1 MVSRSRTSSS
11 RSSAILV
18 AVTLA
23 LLAIVA
29 CGQKQDSSVAQLA
42 KAEGPVE
49 REVGEDGKWTPAPI
63 GQKFNYGDAARTGDG
78 NAYLGLRGG
87 GASIKMLPATIL
99 RFGGGKRGNRLFVEG
114 TIDLSGTG
122 TYALD
127 VGEVKLSRGGTVRIT
142 SKGDQKSSIELTIGE
157 AQVTTTGGTIDL
169 VIGKAI
175 DVEVSIDDIVVRDVI
190 DASVPVDA
198 AVVDAD
204 VVDAA
209 ELDAGVAAEG
219 TIEVAGKKAEIQLAG
234 EKWKPLPAGAAEL
247 PPGAAIRLGQGT
259 TAKIVARG
267 VTLELAG
274 AARLAIG
281 ADYTLTVENG
291 TAVATTETAA
301 TVKLPGGAVVLDG
314 KPQAAAAAQV
324 VVGPRDTKVKMLR
337 GGGKLAGANAEQTLA
352 RGESATLLAAG
363 SIRVNE
369 AIPTMFDFRITAGET
384 LTIHDPR
391 PPAAVQFMFGG
402 KCPNG
407 GIVEMDSDFRFRSA
421 KVSAGKEHA
430 NLYVGPGSWAYRLRC
445 TTGGTEGAAIASG
458 RIALTRDSG
467 TRALP
472 KIRPPNDIEVDG
484 RTWRVSYQSVVPDL
498 RVNVKGAGSKFRLH
512 VAQGGQA
519 QTFDSSKPTIVIPG
533 NKLKDG
539 TYTYW
544 VERDGVKLD
553 KVSTLIIDFD
563 QTAAQVYIEAPRN
576 NASWGSG
583 DIEVRGA
590 VLPNWTASVEGIAIP
605 LDSQRRFFAKVGR
618 PPGQALAIKLSHP
631 QRGTHYYLRRS
642 K

>member
-1 MVSRSRTSSS
+1 MVWRSRTSSS
-11 RSSAILV
+11 RSSAL
-18 AVTLA
+18 AVVLA
-23 LLAIVA
+23 VLAVLAA
-29 CGQKQDSSVAQLA
+29 CGQKQDNSVARLA

-49 REVGEDGKWTPAPI
+49 REIGEDGNWKPAPV
-63 GQKFNYGDAARTGDG
+63 GQKFDYGDAARTGDG

-127 VGEVKLSRGGTVRIT
+127 VGEVKLSQGGTVRIT
-142 SKGDQKSSIELTIGE
+142 SKGDKQSSIELTIGE
-157 AQVTTTGGTIDL
+157 AQVTTAGRTIDL

-175 DVEVSIDDIVVRDVI
+175 DVEVSIGDIIVRDVI
-190 DASVPVDA
+190 DAGVPVDA
-198 AVVDAD
+198 P
-204 VVDAA
+204 VDAA
-209 ELDAGVAAEG
+209 IADAAVEVDAAVPSEA
-219 TIEVAGKKAEIQLAG
+219 TIEIAGKKAEIQLAG
-234 EKWKPLPAGAAEL
+234 ETAWKPLPAGSADL
-247 PPGAAIRLGQGT
+247 PAGAKIRLAQNT
-259 TAKIVARG
+259 SAKIVARG

-274 AARLAIG
+274 AARLAV
-281 ADYTLTVENG
+281 ADDYTLFVETG
-291 TAVATTETAA
+291 TAVATSEGAA
-301 TVKLPGGAVVLDG
+301 SVKLPGGSTSLDG
-314 KPQAAAAAQV
+314 KPAAAAAAQL
-324 VVGPRDTKVKMLR
+324 VVGARDTKVKMVR
-337 GGGKLAGANAEQTLA
+337 GAGKLAGANAEQTLA
-352 RGESATLLAAG
+352 RGESATLLATGA
-363 SIRVNE
+363 IRINE
-369 AIPTMFDFRITAGET
+369 AIPTTFDFRVNAGET

-391 PPAAVQFMFGG
+391 PPTAVQFQFGG

-407 GIVEMDSDFRFRSA
+407 GIIEMDSDFRFRSA
-421 KVSAGKEHA
+421 KVSAGKEAA

-458 RIALTRDSG
+458 RVAVTRDAG

-484 RTWRVSYQSVVPDL
+484 RTWRVSYQSVIPDL
-498 RVNVKGAGSKFRLH
+498 RVNVKGGGSKFRLH

-519 QTFDSSKPTIVIPG
+519 QTFDAAKPTIVIPG
-533 NKLKDG
+533 SRLKDG

-576 NASWGSG
+576 NAPWGTG

-590 VLPNWTASVEGIAIP
+590 VLPNWSASVEGIAIP
-605 LDSQRRFFAKVGR
+605 LDTQRRFSAKVNR

-631 QRGTHYYLRRS
+631 QRGTHYYLRRG